1 MNFEL
6 KPIKKLILGSIILH
20 IAGLCVSLLLL
31 LFAQR
36 PFWPIYTGSHF
47 PEGSTLFFPPVV
59 VSAPI
64 ILIFILHGC
73 LTVVFLRVLNYGS
86 SHLDQLRILSI
97 LSMIVV
103 AIVFPIVS
111 ILWGYVE
118 HFIIARTIAGT
129 DDFLASIIL
138 RNLMSFGLVIR
149 GVSISVLLIAASM
162 SWYYC
167 FIKKTDVNLAS
178 PQ

>member
-6 KPIKKLILGSIILH
+6 KPIKKLIIGSIVLH
-20 IAGLCVSLLLL
+20 IAGLCVSMILL

-47 PEGSTLFFPPVV
+47 PEDSTLFFPPVV
-59 VSAPI
+59 VIVPI

-73 LTVVFLRVLNYGS
+73 LTIFFLKVLNCGS
-86 SHLDQLRILSI
+86 SRLRQLRTLSI
-97 LSMIVV
+97 LSMVVV
-103 AIVFPIVS
+103 AIVLPIVS

-129 DDFLASIIL
+129 DDLLASIIL

-167 FIKKTDVNLAS
+167 FIKKNDANLAS